1 MSDANDERDPRVI
14 RLRAVPASDSWGF
27 VGSVSVGEF
36 EAYRTLQA
44 HATPEDALATVERL
58 VGEALGTLLAGQEWR
73 DAMDRY
79 GHAPRRVELSLG
91 LRGLGDRV
99 ASQQHQRSGPPE
111 TD

>member
-1 MSDANDERDPRVI
+1 
-14 RLRAVPASDSWGF
+14 
-27 VGSVSVGEF
+27 VSVGEF

-44 HATPEDALATVERL
+44 HATPEDALATIERL

-99 ASQQHQRSGPPE
+99 DGQRQRSGPTE
-111 TD
+111 TG